1 LIDSLFQVQSGLN
14 GLEGGAPFIMGWLC
28 HILEDNPASTAILE
42 KKIYKKNWKK
52 KMKFFFYLIFH
63 KLLSMFTFLVRIFLE
78 VFGKS
83 KESNVITGK
92 VEAL

>member
-1 LIDSLFQVQSGLN
+1 
-14 GLEGGAPFIMGWLC
+14 MK
-28 HILEDNPASTAILE
+28 
-42 KKIYKKNWKK
+42 KKI
-52 KMKFFFYLIFH
+52 YLIFH